1 MKTISEKI
9 MVMQAFEK
17 GLKIEQVS
25 ISDGNCFWES
35 NESHSFD
42 WEKYDYR
49 IKEEPSLVPFDG
61 SDAFSLLMR
70 KFRRKDALD
79 QDFGVSTRVNVDGV
93 YIDGTKINYGKLSEW
108 YEIWNETLQIWQPCN
123 KVA

>member
-35 NESHSFD
+35 NESPSFD

-61 SDAFSLLMR
+61 SDAFSLLH
-70 KFRRKDALD
+70 LNLYCIN
-79 QDFGVSTRVNVDGV
+79 GIVSELSF
-93 YIDGTKINYGKLSEW
+93 IFKIF
-108 YEIWNETLQIWQPCN
+108 EING
-123 KVA
+123 